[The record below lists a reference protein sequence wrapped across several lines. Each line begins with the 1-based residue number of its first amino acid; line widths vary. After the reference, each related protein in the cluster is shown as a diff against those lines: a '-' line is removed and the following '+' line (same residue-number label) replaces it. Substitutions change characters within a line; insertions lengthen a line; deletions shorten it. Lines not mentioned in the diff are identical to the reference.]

1 MPDLDERKDKD
12 PAPQKPKS
20 SVKHVTAFAL
30 VGILIVLT
38 LSNLQAI
45 LSPIKML
52 SSILAPVTIGLVLAY
67 IANFIMR
74 FFEYKLFKKIKKRTV
89 TRGLSMLFSYLLLLM
104 GIAGIVWLVIPN
116 VINSVQDLQA
126 NGMSYITRVI
136 DSLNSFI
143 ASLPIAQPENG
154 DGFLSLE
161 KLLNMVINLL
171 STSGSWIVSNLA
183 TIAGGTLTVL
193 KNVVVGIFISI
204 YVLLSKERLGA
215 GCRRV
220 LRALCSDSREKQVL
234 YYCGKAHNKFG
245 GFMIG
250 KLIDSTIVMLLC
262 MLLFSIFKIPY
273 AVLIAVIIGV
283 TDIIPFFGPFL
294 GAIPSAVIIFIAS
307 PWKALVFVLLILV
320 VQQLDG
326 NLIAPTILG
335 DKTGLSSLGVIVAV
349 TVMGGLFGIPGML
362 IGVPLFALIMTLL
375 DDYVKHR
382 LREKGHP
389 TDLKEYYAADAFIR
403 PHDVNAH
410 TETLTQ
416 RFVHWVCSVETEQ
429 EGIDYTPS
437 KRHNV
442 GRGIRLAFLAIG
454 SFFHRLFS
462 VKPIP
467 EDHAGGIF
475 IDITRHGM
483 QTHRRFWHVFFY
495 TIRTLGIYP
504 FYLVENIAQSI
515 NIACRRDGKRTWG
528 FLSFLLLSVLT
539 IGIFPLAW
547 HCGVITR
554 MQNYCEENGKT
565 CPATKKFYLCWTLI
579 GLPILVGP
587 LIAIARFLKG
597 FATVCEIY
605 NSTHTFPLSEEE
617 IKAEEALL
625 KQPRPKKHRKS
636 WIDQINEINETI
648 VAENEEEEEALAA
661 EAERTAEEAEE
672 AVTDTPDDTVSA
684 SEE

>member
-1 MPDLDERKDKD
+1 MPDLDDRKDKD
-12 PAPQKPKS
+12 PAPQKKKF
-20 SVKHVTAFAL
+20 SVKHVTAVAL

-38 LSNLQAI
+38 LSNLQSI
-45 LSPIKML
+45 LTPIKTL

-89 TRGLSMLFSYLLLLM
+89 TRGLSMFFAYLLILLV
-104 GIAGIVWLVIPN
+104 IAGIVWLIIPN

-143 ASLPIAQPENG
+143 ATLPIPQPE
-154 DGFLSLE
+154 DGGGFISLE
-161 KLLNMVINLL
+161 KLLNIVIELL

-204 YVLLSKERLGA
+204 YVLLSKERLSA

-220 LRALCSDSREKQVL
+220 LRAICSDSREKQVL

-245 GFMIG
+245 GYMIG
-250 KLIDSTIVMLLC
+250 KLIDSTLVMLMC
-262 MLLFSIFKIPY
+262 MLLFTIFKIPY
-273 AVLIAVIIGV
+273 AILIAVIIGV

-307 PWKALVFVLLILV
+307 PWKAVVFVLLILV
-320 VQQLDG
+320 IQQIDG

-335 DKTGLSSLGVIVAV
+335 DKTGLSSLGVIIAV
-349 TVMGGLFGIPGML
+349 TVMGGVFGITGLL

-375 DDYVKHR
+375 DDLVKYR
-382 LREKGHP
+382 LRAKGLP
-389 TDLKEYYAADAFIR
+389 TDLKEYYPADAFIR
-403 PHDVNAH
+403 PQDITTHD
-410 TETLTQ
+410 ETLAQ
-416 RFVHWVCSVETEQ
+416 RFVHWVRTVETEQ
-429 EGIDYTPS
+429 EGVDFTPS
-437 KRHNV
+437 KRHSF
-442 GRGIRLAFLAIG
+442 GRGIRRAFLSIG

-475 IDITRHGM
+475 IDITHHGM
-483 QTHRRFWHVFFY
+483 LTNRLFW
-495 TIRTLGIYP
+495 RTLLRTIATVGIYP
-504 FYLVENIAQSI
+504 FYMVEIIAQST
-515 NIACRRDGKRTWG
+515 NIACRKDGKRTWG
-528 FLSFLLLSVLT
+528 FLSFMLLAVVTL
-539 IGIFPLAW
+539 GIFPIVW
-547 HCGVITR
+547 HCRVITR
-554 MQNYCEENGKT
+554 IQQYCKENGQE
-565 CPATKKFYLCWTLI
+565 CPINKKFYLCWTLI

-587 LIAIARFLKG
+587 LIAIARFLRG
-597 FATVCEIY
+597 FSTMCSIY

-625 KQPRPKKHRKS
+625 KQPKPKKHRKS
-636 WIDQINEINETI
+636 WIEQINETI
-648 VAENEEEEEALAA
+648 IAENEEEEEALV
-661 EAERTAEEAEE
+661 AEEVPSAEE
-672 AVTDTPDDTVSA
+672 TSTESA
-684 SEE
+684 APEE